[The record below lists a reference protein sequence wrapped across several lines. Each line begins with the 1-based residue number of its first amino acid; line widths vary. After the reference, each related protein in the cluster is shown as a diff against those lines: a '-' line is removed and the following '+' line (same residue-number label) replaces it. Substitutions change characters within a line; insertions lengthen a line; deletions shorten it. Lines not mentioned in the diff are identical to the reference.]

1 MVRIGVLGAGHL
13 GKKHL
18 KLIQD
23 IQELELAGFYDPD
36 GQAASE
42 AEETFQVTRYA
53 SVEDLIADVDAVD
66 IVTPTLSHYD
76 MAVLALKKG
85 KHLFIE
91 KPLTRNLEEAEDL
104 LQLTAEAGVKVQV
117 GHIERFNPALLA
129 AQQHELKPL
138 FIDAHRLATF
148 NPRGTDVAVIYDL
161 MIHDLDIVLSLVT
174 SPIKRISASG
184 VSVISETPD
193 IANARIEFHNGT
205 VANLTSSRISL
216 KQMRKM
222 RMFQQNAYIS
232 VDFLDKKTEVF
243 NLLDQPSQDKPEQ
256 QIELETGDNK
266 PNKYIIFDQPTVEEH
281 NALQNE
287 LRAFA
292 NSILNNAEP
301 PVTVEDGYYALD
313 IADRITWHIQKNN
326 LAEAINSES

>member
-36 GQAASE
+36 EQAAAE
-42 AEETFQVTRYA
+42 AEETFAVNRYA
-53 SVEDLIADVDAVD
+53 SVDELLADVDAVD

-76 MAVLALKKG
+76 MAVLALKQG

-104 LQLTAEAGVKVQV
+104 LNLTKEAGVKVQV
-117 GHIERFNPALLA
+117 GHIERFNPAFIA
-129 AQQHELKPL
+129 AQQYDLKPL
-138 FIDAHRLATF
+138 FIESHRLATF

-161 MIHDLDIVLSLVT
+161 MIHDLDIVLSLVS

-222 RMFQQNAYIS
+222 RMFQQNAYIA
-232 VDFLDKKTEVF
+232 VDFLDKKAEVF
-243 NLLDQPSQDKPEQ
+243 NLMDQPSEDKQEQ
-256 QIELETGDNK
+256 QIELDTGDDK
-266 PNKYIIFDQPTVEEH
+266 PNKYIIFDQPTIEEN

-287 LRAFA
+287 LQAFA
-292 NSILNNAEP
+292 QSILNDTEP
-301 PVTVEDGYYALD
+301 IVTIEDGYYALE
-313 IADRITWHIQKNN
+313 IADKITWHIQKNN
-326 LAEAINSES
+326 LTEAINPDS